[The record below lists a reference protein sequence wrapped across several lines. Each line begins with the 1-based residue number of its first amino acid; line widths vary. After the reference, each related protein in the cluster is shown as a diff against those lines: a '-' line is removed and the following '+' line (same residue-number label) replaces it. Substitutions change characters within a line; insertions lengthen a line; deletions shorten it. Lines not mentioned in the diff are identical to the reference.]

1 MNLVMPFAKPSI
13 VTVLW
18 SICVS
23 MSEYLTIGPA
33 MSCGKS
39 ETNIRKFIKD
49 FCALTSPL

>member
-33 MSCGKS
+33 ISCGKS
-39 ETNIRKFIKD
+39 ETNIRKFMKD